1 MKQRLF
7 VILTCLVFL
16 AVQGLAGTGALRQ
29 EEASTM
35 SAQSSIRE
43 KPGVIQVRPRM

>member
-16 AVQGLAGTGALRQ
+16 AVAAGGRSVLFNICNNK
-29 EEASTM
+29 E
-35 SAQSSIRE
+35 
-43 KPGVIQVRPRM
+43 